1 MSAPVRIEVQQ
12 LPHGEGLALP
22 AYQTAHAAGLDLVA
36 AVAEDRPL
44 TLAPGKSAMV
54 PTGLA
59 IALPVDYEA
68 QVRPR
73 SGLAAKHGITVLNA
87 PGTIDADYR
96 GEINVLL
103 VNLGDAPFVIR
114 RGERIAQM
122 VVAPVVQAELVQVAT
137 LPSTARGSGGFGSTG
152 R

>member
-1 MSAPVRIEVQQ
+1 VSPVIAVRR
-12 LPHGEGLALP
+12 LPHAEGLPLP
-22 AYQTAHAAGLDLVA
+22 AYETALAAGMDLRA
-36 AVAEDRPL
+36 AVDEAAPL
-44 TLAPGKSAMV
+44 TLAPGARAAV

-59 IALPVDYEA
+59 MALPAGFEA

-73 SGLAAKHGITVLNA
+73 SGLALKAGITCLNT

-96 GEINVLL
+96 GELKVIL
-103 VNLGDAPFVIR
+103 VNLGSEPFVIR

-122 VVAPVVQAELVQVAT
+122 VIAPVVQASWTEVDSLDE
-137 LPSTARGSGGFGSTG
+137 TARGEGGFGSTG